1 MRPNPLGSCFHSEK
15 VVENNFRFIYDYRV
29 AGCSLLS
36 IPEGKWRTFTR
47 LVYVHFG
54 VATLLFMFGIICF
67 CVGMQYSGMYNE
79 VVSFSG
85 LFALRTLHLHWPAF
99 IHCVGLW
106 LMLLMMLVPIVD
118 SAFASSRWFDRAK
131 RPLDSWATNFSWIDL
146 TLSLIAC
153 INGFSFPLTYFVA
166 YHT

>member
-1 MRPNPLGSCFHSEK
+1 MTILFK
-15 VVENNFRFIYDYRV
+15 RV
-29 AGCSLLS
+29 AGCSLLN

-67 CVGMQYSGMYNE
+67 CVGMQYSGMYSE
-79 VVSFSG
+79 VNCADGTNIWIPLLNLIVSFSG

-99 IHCVGLW
+99 IHCLGLW
-106 LMLLMMLVPIVD
+106 LMLLMMLAPIVD
-118 SAFASSRWFDRAK
+118 SALASSRWFDRAK

-153 INGFSFPLTYFVA
+153 INGFYFPLAYFIVS
-166 YHT
+166 HT